1 MMRPNLLPLMML
13 FFCGSVFA
21 QRPGPEFRRQ
31 LSCEPL
37 EPRTKLEAIESRYGR
52 ILIKG
57 FSQISNLNAR
67 GGDLR
72 LDAVELKDLF
82 DSSRATGIVIALR
95 RGTETVRE
103 ERSFVDYEEI
113 GPLLKALEAIGRAD
127 ETITKL
133 TGFEA
138 RYRTQGDLDVNV
150 FRQAR
155 SGTAVSISSGICDRV
170 TVWLTL
176 DDLEKLR
183 GMIVEA
189 RGRLDEI
196 K

>member
-1 MMRPNLLPLMML
+1 
-13 FFCGSVFA
+13 
-21 QRPGPEFRRQ
+21 
-31 LSCEPL
+31 
-37 EPRTKLEAIESRYGR
+37 
-52 ILIKG
+52 
-57 FSQISNLNAR
+57 
-67 GGDLR
+67 
-72 LDAVELKDLF
+72 

-95 RGTETVRE
+95 RGGETVRE

-113 GPLLKALEAIGRAD
+113 GPLLKALETIGRAD
-127 ETITKL
+127 ETVTKL

-183 GMIVEA
+183 GIILEA
-189 RGRLDEI
+189 RTRLDEI

>member
-1 MMRPNLLPLMML
+1 MMRLNLLPLMML
-13 FFCGSVFA
+13 IFCGSGFA
-21 QRPGPEFRRQ
+21 QRPGPQFRRQ

-57 FSQISNLNAR
+57 FSQISNLNVR

-113 GPLLKALEAIGRAD
+113 GPLLKALETIGRAD
-127 ETITKL
+127 ETISKL

-155 SGTAVSISSGICDRV
+155 SGTAVSVSSGICDRV

-183 GMIVEA
+183 GIILEA
-189 RGRLDEI
+189 RTRLDEI